1 MKMKKLIQL
10 TIFVFLATSSLVQG
24 QSEVVDNIKTAMKS
38 GSSKE
43 LSKYFSQNVDVTID
57 GDIQPFSKTQA
68 EYELRDFF
76 KNHVPDNFTIIHQ
89 GASKGGLH
97 FAIGQYISKSDT
109 FRIFFRIKGSEG
121 KYLIHEITIEKE

>member
-24 QSEVVDNIKTAMKS
+24 QSEVVASFTNDMKT

-43 LSKYFSQNVDVTID
+43 YRKYFSQSDDVTID

-97 FAIGQYISKSDT
+97 FAIGQYVSKSDT

-121 KYLIHEITIEKE
+121 KYLIHEITIDKE

>member
-1 MKMKKLIQL
+1 MKKLLQL
-10 TIFVFLATSSLVQG
+10 SVIAFLLSTSLATA
-24 QSEVVDNIKTAMKS
+24 QSEVVDNIKIAMKA

-43 LSKYFSQNVDVTID
+43 LSKYFSNNVDVTID
-57 GDIQPFSKTQA
+57 GDIQPFSRTQA

-97 FAIGQYISKSDT
+97 FAIGQYVSKSDT
-109 FRIFFRIKGSEG
+109 FRIFFRIKGTEG
-121 KYLIHEITIEKE
+121 KYLIHEITIDKE

>member
-1 MKMKKLIQL
+1 MALLSSTSI
-10 TIFVFLATSSLVQG
+10 VFAQD
-24 QSEVVDNIKTAMKS
+24 EVVDNIKTAMKS

-76 KNHVPDNFTIIHQ
+76 KNHVPDKFTIIHQ

-97 FAIGQYISKSDT
+97 FAIGQYVSKAST
-109 FRIFFRIKGSEG
+109 FRIFFRIKGTEG
-121 KYLIHEITIEKE
+121 KYLIHEITIDQE

>member
-1 MKMKKLIQL
+1 MNKLIQI
-10 TIFVFLATSSLVQG
+10 TIMALLSSTSIVFAQD
-24 QSEVVDNIKTAMKS
+24 EVVDNIKTAMKS

-76 KNHVPDNFTIIHQ
+76 KNHVPDKFSIIHQ

-97 FAIGQYISKSDT
+97 FAIGQYVSKSDT
-109 FRIFFRIKGSEG
+109 FRIFFRIKGTEG
-121 KYLIHEITIEKE
+121 KYLIHEITIDQE

>member
-1 MKMKKLIQL
+1 MKMKKLIHIAVVSL
-10 TIFVFLATSSLVQG
+10 LASSTCLYG
-24 QSEVVDNIKTAMKS
+24 QSEVVDHIKTAMKS

-43 LSKYFSQNVDVTID
+43 LSKYFSDNVDVTID
-57 GDIQPFSKTQA
+57 GDIQPFSKTLA

-76 KNHVPDNFTIIHQ
+76 MDNVPDKFSIIHQ

-97 FAIGQYISKSDT
+97 FAIGQYVSKSNT

-121 KYLIHEITIEKE
+121 KYLIHEITIDKE

>member
-1 MKMKKLIQL
+1 MKKAIYTTLVAFL
-10 TIFVFLATSSLVQG
+10 VFALEVQA
-24 QSEVVDNIKTAMKS
+24 QNEVVESIKTAMKS

-76 KNHVPDNFTIIHQ
+76 KNHVPDNFSIIHQ

-97 FAIGQYISKSDT
+97 FAIGQYVSKSDT
-109 FRIFFRIKGSEG
+109 FRIFFRIKGTEG
-121 KYLIHEITIEKE
+121 KYLIHEITIDEE

>member
-1 MKMKKLIQL
+1 MKKAVYITTVALL
-10 TIFVFLATSSLVQG
+10 VFTFGVQA
-24 QSEVVDNIKTAMKS
+24 QSEVVESIKKAMKS

-97 FAIGQYISKSDT
+97 FAIGQYVSKSET
-109 FRIFFRIKGSEG
+109 FRIFFRIKGTEG
-121 KYLIHEITIEKE
+121 KYLIHEITIDKD